1 MRLRWA
7 FFAVLVVMCPVQ
19 STVFAQVAGDTGY
32 RIGAGDLLKVE
43 TYQQEEVSGE
53 FAVEETGAINFPLL
67 GSVQVA
73 GKTSAEV
80 AYAIESL
87 LERDFYVDVQLKVE
101 VAQFFSQPVTLLGQV
116 QNPGTYYLKG
126 RTTVTQLL
134 AEAGGLKPTAGPVLE
149 LRRAPQEPDLPPVL
163 MSFATAKL
171 LSGEEGGNVVLVA
184 GDVLSVSAK
193 KEYFVTG
200 EVARPGRYEISLGM
214 TLIQA
219 ISQAGGLG
227 KFASQSVELH
237 REVGG
242 EKQILKFDLA
252 NIRKGKLADPEILSG
267 DVIII
272 KRRFL

>member
-7 FFAVLVVMCPVQ
+7 FFVVLVAMCLVQ
-19 STVFAQVAGDTGY
+19 SPSLAQDAGDTSY
-32 RIGAGDLLKVE
+32 RIGVGDLLKVE

-53 FAVEETGAINFPLL
+53 FAVEETGAITFPLL
-67 GSVQVA
+67 GPVQVT
-73 GKTSAEV
+73 GKTTAEV
-80 AYAIESL
+80 ADAIESL
-87 LERDFYVDVQLKVE
+87 LEEDFYVDVQLKVE
-101 VAQFFSQPVTLLGQV
+101 VVQFSSQPVTLFGQV

-134 AEAGGLKPTAGPVLE
+134 AEVGGLKPTAGPVLE
-149 LRRAPQEPDLPPVL
+149 LRRVPEEPGLPPVL

-219 ISQAGGLG
+219 ISQAGGLA

-237 REVGG
+237 RELGG
-242 EKQILKFDLA
+242 EKQILRFDLA

-267 DVIII
+267 DVIIV

>member
-1 MRLRWA
+1 MRRRWA
-7 FFAVLVVMCPVQ
+7 FIVVLFAMCLVQ
-19 STVFAQVAGDTGY
+19 STSFSQDAGDTSY
-32 RIGAGDLLKVE
+32 RVGVGDLLKVE
-43 TYQQEEVSGE
+43 TYQQEEVSGD
-53 FAVEETGAINFPLL
+53 FSVEETGAITFPLL
-67 GSVQVA
+67 GSVHVA
-73 GKTSAEV
+73 GKTTAEI
-80 AYAIESL
+80 AEAIESL
-87 LERDFYVDVQLKVE
+87 LEADFYVDVQLKVE
-101 VAQFFSQPVTLLGQV
+101 VTEFASQPVTLLGQV

-149 LRRAPQEPDLPPVL
+149 LRRVPEEPGLPPVL

-171 LSGEEGGNVVLVA
+171 LSGEEGGNVVLEA

-237 REVGG
+237 REEGG
-242 EKQILKFDLA
+242 EKQILRFDLA
-252 NIRKGKLADPEILSG
+252 NIRKGRLADPEILPG
-267 DVIII
+267 DMIII